1 MLSRTVSIAFDMRS
15 VLLWLQVCAL
25 TSLFFLYY
33 FYEVRSLTFCADFV
47 PMGYIEPE
55 DVVSELS
62 SADSIG
68 LLADVVEAPFGF

>member
-1 MLSRTVSIAFDMRS
+1 MRS
-15 VLLWLQVCAL
+15 
-25 TSLFFLYY
+25 S
-33 FYEVRSLTFCADFV
+33 TFCADFV

-55 DVVSELS
+55 DVVPELS